1 MIKKIVKEILDEIM
15 EDWDDE
21 ENKKKVQ
28 ERFLDPMICY
38 IMDKLYPYFIIST
51 VIVFIL
57 VFLSVLIL
65 YFMISSR
72 RT

>member
-1 MIKKIVKEILDEIM
+1 MIKKLVKEILDEIM

>member
-1 MIKKIVKEILDEIM
+1 MIKKLVKEILDEIM

-21 ENKKKVQ
+21 ENKKKIQ

-72 RT
+72 KS

>member
-1 MIKKIVKEILDEIM
+1 MIKKLVKEILDEIM
-15 EDWDDE
+15 EDWENE

-57 VFLSVLIL
+57 VFLSILIL

-72 RT
+72 KS

>member
-1 MIKKIVKEILDEIM
+1 MIKKLVKEILDEIM
-15 EDWDDE
+15 EDWDNE

-57 VFLSVLIL
+57 VFLSILIL

-72 RT
+72 KS

>member
-1 MIKKIVKEILDEIM
+1 MIKKLIKEILDEIM

-21 ENKKKVQ
+21 ENKKKIQ

-72 RT
+72 KS